1 MTAVGVASAANFGQ
15 GHNEPYARALAN
27 GSGTLTL
34 RTDSGHH
41 QADPVDFDVRS
52 WCEEAS
58 LLERSLLHSL
68 QGPVLDVGCGPGRL
82 LVAAQRIGLAA
93 LGIDTSAEAV
103 GRARGR
109 GARALEQS
117 VFAPVPHS
125 GLWQSV
131 ILLDGNIGIGGS
143 ITSLLRRCSQ
153 LIAPYGTL
161 LAEVEADEDLDVVY
175 SAVLE
180 DQNGNR
186 SDPFLWART
195 GSAGLVSRAERS
207 GWTVTAIQR
216 VQGRVFCRLSPAS
229 RPDRIM
235 G

>member
-1 MTAVGVASAANFGQ
+1 MTAVGLAAVANFGQ

-34 RTDSGHH
+34 RPDNGHH
-41 QADPVDFDVRS
+41 QAAPVDFDVRR

-58 LLERSLLHSL
+58 LLERSLLRSL

-82 LVAAQRIGLAA
+82 LAAAQRIGLAA

-103 GRARGR
+103 VRARGR

-131 ILLDGNIGIGGS
+131 ILLDGNIGIGGN

-153 LIAPYGTL
+153 LIAPYGTV

-180 DQNGNR
+180 DQNGNQ
-186 SDPFLWART
+186 SEPFLWART
-195 GSAGLVSRAERS
+195 GSAGLVSRAQRS

-229 RPDRIM
+229 TPDKII